1 MAAFTTFSQS
11 NLSTT
16 DLILTY
22 VSTNARSR
30 SRTALEIRACY
41 VFRTI
46 TFSCCGPARVDPWR
60 TYISVTRD
68 LTRPQSFIL
77 IPITP
82 RAPLIEDSFV
92 ALQLCPPL
100 QFGPFTYQPIEWGF
114 ISSNQSALWSCLL
127 HVTSQLG
134 EGCSMS
140 FVRFSVLIVW
150 KTCIW
155 NSTVLTCLGAFSL
168 MGFWRILQ
176 KFEVCSKLSSV
187 NAYFHMLES

>member
-1 MAAFTTFSQS
+1 MRHLVKSPSPPQPFKCFTG
-11 NLSTT
+11 LA
-16 DLILTY
+16 Y
-22 VSTNARSR
+22 WVSLL
-30 SRTALEIRACY
+30 SRTHSFLLYLIHSLWCWRLLVCSW
-41 VFRTI
+41 VFVC
-46 TFSCCGPARVDPWR
+46 FSCGK
-60 TYISVTRD
+60 VTRD
-68 LTRPQSFIL
+68 P
-77 IPITP
+77 PISVGRTEMSLSIWQNCFVQH
-82 RAPLIEDSFV
+82 RSFV

-100 QFGPFTYQPIEWGF
+100 QFGPLTYQPIEWGF
-114 ISSNQSALWSCLL
+114 TSSNQSALWSCLL

-150 KTCIW
+150 KTCVW
-155 NSTVLTCLGAFSL
+155 NSFGAFSL

>member
-1 MAAFTTFSQS
+1 MKFTHSLRPTSPGSTSVLQFFSLPIPDHS
-11 NLSTT
+11 S
-16 DLILTY
+16 LI
-22 VSTNARSR
+22 VDPRSR
-30 SRTALEIRACY
+30 FPISDSRSCLSSKAIFHRADGT
-41 VFRTI
+41 RTE
-46 TFSCCGPARVDPWR
+46 
-60 TYISVTRD
+60 
-68 LTRPQSFIL
+68 RPN
-77 IPITP
+77 
-82 RAPLIEDSFV
+82 RFV

-100 QFGPFTYQPIEWGF
+100 QFGPLTYQPIEWGF

-150 KTCIW
+150 KTCVW
-155 NSTVLTCLGAFSL
+155 NSFGAFSL

>member
-1 MAAFTTFSQS
+1 MYFNTVLFNFRPNISHS
-11 NLSTT
+11 WSLDCSSFGS
-16 DLILTY
+16 LILLNQLHLHM
-22 VSTNARSR
+22 VSGKRKRMLSVEFFLTNQRFF
-30 SRTALEIRACY
+30 C
-41 VFRTI
+41 
-46 TFSCCGPARVDPWR
+46 PAYPTSSPGSFAFQYGGGRR
-60 TYISVTRD
+60 ED
-68 LTRPQSFIL
+68 LAT
-77 IPITP
+77 
-82 RAPLIEDSFV
+82 
-92 ALQLCPPL
+92 PPL
-100 QFGPFTYQPIEWGF
+100 QFGPLTYQPIEWGF

-150 KTCIW
+150 NTCVW
-155 NSTVLTCLGAFSL
+155 NSFGAFSL